1 MNPLQIREKIS
12 EKHTAAQAIVALAE
26 EERRALT
33 DQDQTQFDALLAEIG
48 EDKGEQST
56 GLYKNLY
63 RSERLEALQLAMAK
77 PANKPEAVEAA
88 AKPEEEYNIRS
99 LGFHNT
105 GPLKAYKSEESA
117 YKAGM
122 WLKAVFLKDAKAQQ
136 WCQDR
141 GVGFRG
147 AQTGDVASGG
157 GYTVPDPVADGV
169 IEARNAIGVARRVCD
184 VWPASSDS
192 LSIPRLT
199 AGQTVQYPDQADA
212 ITESDTT
219 WGNVAC
225 TIKRRAVLT
234 LISNQLMADSV
245 VNMADKVASRAGYEL
260 GLREDTEF
268 ISGTGAAGF
277 GGVSGLKNGPSAGGT
292 VDAAGTTY
300 AAVTLAEL
308 NTVAGTLPDKYHSGA
323 SWIMSR
329 AMFAKGVQR
338 LLFAQGGTTLAE
350 TTDGTGAQLFGYPIW
365 FTDNFTEAVSEF
377 ALFFGNFAMGS
388 VLADRQ
394 GIEIASS
401 QDYAFNQD
409 SLAIRVTS
417 RYDLVNFDQGSGADP
432 GSYIGLKLAA
442 S

>member
-1 MNPLQIREKIS
+1 MPAMNPLAIREQIS
-12 EKHTAAQAIVALAE
+12 DKHNQAQAIVDLAE
-26 EERRALT
+26 QEARELT
-33 DQDQTQFDALLAEIG
+33 PEDKTQFDALMANIG
-48 EDKGEQST
+48 EDSDAPS
-56 GLYKNLY
+56 GLYADLRRAEK
-63 RSERLEALQLAMAK
+63 LEALSLELARK
-77 PANKPEAVEAA
+77 QKPEPAEAP
-88 AKPEEEYNIRS
+88 KEEFNIRS
-99 LGFHNT
+99 LGYQNI
-105 GPLKAYKSEESA
+105 GPLRAYKSEETA

-122 WLKAVFLKDAKAQQ
+122 WLRAVFAKDARAQQ

-141 GVGFRG
+141 GIGFRG

-157 GYTVPDPVADGV
+157 GYTVPDPVSEGV
-169 IEARNAIGVARRVCD
+169 IEARNAIGVARQVCD
-184 VWPASSDS
+184 VYPASSDS
-192 LSIPRLT
+192 LSIPKLT

-234 LISNQLMADSV
+234 LISNQLLADSV
-245 VNMADKVASRAGYEL
+245 VNMADRVASRAGYEL

-338 LLFAQGGTTLAE
+338 LLFAQGGTTVAE
-350 TTDGTGAQLFGYPIW
+350 TTDGTGAQLFGYPIY

-377 ALFFGNFAMGS
+377 ALFFGNFFMGS
-388 VLADRQ
+388 VIADRQ

-409 SLAIRVTS
+409 CLAIRVQA
-417 RYDLVNFDQGSGADP
+417 RYDLKNHDVGSGSEA

>member
-1 MNPLQIREKIS
+1 MPAMNPLAIREQIS
-12 EKHTAAQAIVALAE
+12 DKHNQAQAIVDLAE
-26 EERRALT
+26 QEARELT
-33 DQDQTQFDALLAEIG
+33 PEDKTQFDALMANIG
-48 EDKGEQST
+48 EDSDAPS
-56 GLYKNLY
+56 GLYADLRRAEK
-63 RSERLEALQLAMAK
+63 LEALSLELARK
-77 PANKPEAVEAA
+77 QKPEPAEAP
-88 AKPEEEYNIRS
+88 KEEFNIRS
-99 LGFHNT
+99 LGYQNI
-105 GPLKAYKSEESA
+105 GPLRAYKSEETA

-122 WLKAVFLKDAKAQQ
+122 WLRAVFAKDARAQQ

-141 GVGFRG
+141 GIGFRG

-157 GYTVPDPVADGV
+157 GYTVPDPVSEGV
-169 IEARNAIGVARRVCD
+169 IEARNAIGVARQVCD
-184 VWPASSDS
+184 VYPASSDS
-192 LSIPRLT
+192 LSIPKLT

-225 TIKRRAVLT
+225 TIKRRAVRT
-234 LISNQLMADSV
+234 LISNQLLADSV
-245 VNMADKVASRAGYEL
+245 VNMADRVASRAGYEL

-338 LLFAQGGTTLAE
+338 LLFAQGGTTVAE
-350 TTDGTGAQLFGYPIW
+350 TTDGTGAQLFGYPIY

-377 ALFFGNFAMGS
+377 ALFFGNFFMGS
-388 VLADRQ
+388 VIADRQ

-409 SLAIRVTS
+409 CLAIRVQA
-417 RYDLVNFDQGSGADP
+417 RYDLKNHDVGSGSEA

>member
-1 MNPLQIREKIS
+1 MPAMNPLAIREQIS
-12 EKHTAAQAIVALAE
+12 DKHNQAQAIVDLAE
-26 EERRALT
+26 QEARALT
-33 DQDQTQFDALLAEIG
+33 PEDKTQFDALMANIG
-48 EDKGEQST
+48 EDSDAPS
-56 GLYKNLY
+56 GLYADLRRAEK
-63 RSERLEALQLAMAK
+63 LEALSLELARK
-77 PANKPEAVEAA
+77 QKPEPAEAP
-88 AKPEEEYNIRS
+88 KEEFNIRS
-99 LGFHNT
+99 LGYQNI
-105 GPLKAYKSEESA
+105 GPLRAYKSEETA

-122 WLKAVFLKDAKAQQ
+122 WLRAVFAKDARAQQ

-141 GVGFRG
+141 GIGFRG

-157 GYTVPDPVADGV
+157 GYTVPDPVSEGV
-169 IEARNAIGVARRVCD
+169 IEARNAIGVARQVCD
-184 VWPASSDS
+184 VYPASSDS
-192 LSIPRLT
+192 LSIPKLT

-234 LISNQLMADSV
+234 LISNQLLADSV
-245 VNMADKVASRAGYEL
+245 VNMADRVASRAGYEL

-338 LLFAQGGTTLAE
+338 LLFAQGGTTVAE
-350 TTDGTGAQLFGYPIW
+350 TTDGTGAQLFGYPIY

-377 ALFFGNFAMGS
+377 ALFFGNFFMGS
-388 VLADRQ
+388 VIADRQ

-409 SLAIRVTS
+409 CLAIRVQA
-417 RYDLVNFDQGSGADP
+417 RDDLKNHDVGSGSEA

>member
-1 MNPLQIREKIS
+1 MPAMNPLAIREQIS
-12 EKHTAAQAIVALAE
+12 DKHNQAQAIVDLAE
-26 EERRALT
+26 QEARELT
-33 DQDQTQFDALLAEIG
+33 PEDKTQFDALMANIG
-48 EDKGEQST
+48 EDSDAPS
-56 GLYKNLY
+56 GLYADLRRAEK
-63 RSERLEALQLAMAK
+63 LEALSLELARK
-77 PANKPEAVEAA
+77 QKPEPAEAP
-88 AKPEEEYNIRS
+88 KEEFNIRS
-99 LGFHNT
+99 LGNQNI
-105 GPLKAYKSEESA
+105 GPLRAYKSEETA

-122 WLKAVFLKDAKAQQ
+122 WLRAVFAKDARAQQ

-141 GVGFRG
+141 GIGFRG

-157 GYTVPDPVADGV
+157 GYTVPDPVSEGV
-169 IEARNAIGVARRVCD
+169 IEARNAIGVARQVCD
-184 VWPASSDS
+184 VYPASSDS
-192 LSIPRLT
+192 LSIPKLT

-234 LISNQLMADSV
+234 LISNQLLADSV
-245 VNMADKVASRAGYEL
+245 VNMADRVASRAGYEL

-338 LLFAQGGTTLAE
+338 LLFAQGGTTVAE
-350 TTDGTGAQLFGYPIW
+350 TTDGTGAQLFGYPIY

-377 ALFFGNFAMGS
+377 ALFFGNFFMGS
-388 VLADRQ
+388 VIADRQ

-409 SLAIRVTS
+409 CLAIRVQA
-417 RYDLVNFDQGSGADP
+417 RYDLKNHDVGSGSEA

>member
-1 MNPLQIREKIS
+1 MPAMNPLAIREQIS
-12 EKHTAAQAIVALAE
+12 DKHNQAQAIVDLAE
-26 EERRALT
+26 QEARELT
-33 DQDQTQFDALLAEIG
+33 PEDKTQFDALMANIG
-48 EDKGEQST
+48 EDSDAPS
-56 GLYKNLY
+56 GLYADLRRAEK
-63 RSERLEALQLAMAK
+63 LEALSLELARK
-77 PANKPEAVEAA
+77 QKPEPAEAP
-88 AKPEEEYNIRS
+88 KEEFNIRS
-99 LGFHNT
+99 LGYQNI
-105 GPLKAYKSEESA
+105 GPLRAYKSEETA

-122 WLKAVFLKDAKAQQ
+122 WLRAVFAKDARAQQ

-141 GVGFRG
+141 GIGFRG

-157 GYTVPDPVADGV
+157 GYTVPDPVSEGV
-169 IEARNAIGVARRVCD
+169 IEARNAIGVARQVCD
-184 VWPASSDS
+184 VYPASSDS
-192 LSIPRLT
+192 LSIPKLT
-199 AGQTVQYPDQADA
+199 AGQTVQYPDQADV

-234 LISNQLMADSV
+234 LISNQLLADSV
-245 VNMADKVASRAGYEL
+245 VNMADRVASRAGYEL

-308 NTVAGTLPDKYHSGA
+308 HTVAGTLPDKYHSGA

-338 LLFAQGGTTLAE
+338 LLFAQGGTTVAE
-350 TTDGTGAQLFGYPIW
+350 TTDGTGAQLFGYPIY

-377 ALFFGNFAMGS
+377 ALFFGNFFMGS
-388 VLADRQ
+388 VIADRQ

-409 SLAIRVTS
+409 CLAIRVQA
-417 RYDLVNFDQGSGADP
+417 RYDLKNHDVGSGSEA

>member
-1 MNPLQIREKIS
+1 MPAMNPLAIREQIS
-12 EKHTAAQAIVALAE
+12 DKHNQAQAIVDLAE
-26 EERRALT
+26 QEARELT
-33 DQDQTQFDALLAEIG
+33 PEDKTQFDALMANIG
-48 EDKGEQST
+48 EDSDAPS
-56 GLYKNLY
+56 GLYADLRRAEK
-63 RSERLEALQLAMAK
+63 LEALSLELARK
-77 PANKPEAVEAA
+77 QKPEPAEAP
-88 AKPEEEYNIRS
+88 KEEFNIRS
-99 LGFHNT
+99 LGYQNI
-105 GPLKAYKSEESA
+105 GPLRAYKSEETA

-122 WLKAVFLKDAKAQQ
+122 WLRAVFAKDVRAQQ

-141 GVGFRG
+141 GIGFRG

-157 GYTVPDPVADGV
+157 GYTVPDPVSEGV
-169 IEARNAIGVARRVCD
+169 IEARNAIGVARQVCD
-184 VWPASSDS
+184 VYPASSDS
-192 LSIPRLT
+192 LSIPKLT

-234 LISNQLMADSV
+234 LISNQLLADSV
-245 VNMADKVASRAGYEL
+245 VNMADRVASRAGYEL

-338 LLFAQGGTTLAE
+338 LLFAQGGTTVAE
-350 TTDGTGAQLFGYPIW
+350 TTDGTGAQLFGYPIY

-377 ALFFGNFAMGS
+377 ALFFGNFFMGS
-388 VLADRQ
+388 VIADRQ

-409 SLAIRVTS
+409 CLAIRVQA
-417 RYDLVNFDQGSGADP
+417 RYDLKNHDVGSGSDA